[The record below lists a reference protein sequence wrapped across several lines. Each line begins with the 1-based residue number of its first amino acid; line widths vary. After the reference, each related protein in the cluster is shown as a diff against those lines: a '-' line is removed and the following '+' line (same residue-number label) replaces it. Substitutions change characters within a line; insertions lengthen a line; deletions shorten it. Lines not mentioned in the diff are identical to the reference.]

1 MKMKKITASRWA
13 ILAFVLVC
21 LVAVF
26 STSGCSM
33 LTDKMNQVKCGDGNM
48 YRNRNTDSG
57 GRYKRVVL
65 LLVLI
70 TTLGLG

>member
-1 MKMKKITASRWA
+1 MKMKKITAGRWA

-33 LTDKMNQVKCGDGNM
+33 LTDKMNQVKCGMVTCTEKETPIAVEDIRG
-48 YRNRNTDSG
+48 
-57 GRYKRVVL
+57 
-65 LLVLI
+65 
-70 TTLGLG
+70 

>member
-1 MKMKKITASRWA
+1 MKMKKITAGRWA

-33 LTDKMNQVKCGDGNM
+33 LTDKMNQVKCGMVTCEIETPVAVEDIRG
-48 YRNRNTDSG
+48 
-57 GRYKRVVL
+57 
-65 LLVLI
+65 
-70 TTLGLG
+70 